1 MGMRR
6 KAVVVRRITVGLDAE
21 LDEALE
27 ALRHGTSLS
36 HTVREAV
43 FLAWRLAP
51 VLDRLDKIE
60 GLLRTGVRAAEAPRS
75 ERPVVDMREVMEGL
89 LAFGQEDGD

>member
-1 MGMRR
+1 MRR

-51 VLDRLDKIE
+51 VLDRLDRIE
-60 GLLRTGVRAAEAPRS
+60 GLLRAGVTVAEAPCS
-75 ERPVVDMREVMEGL
+75 ERPMVDMREVMEGL
-89 LAFGQEDGD
+89 LAFGQEDGE